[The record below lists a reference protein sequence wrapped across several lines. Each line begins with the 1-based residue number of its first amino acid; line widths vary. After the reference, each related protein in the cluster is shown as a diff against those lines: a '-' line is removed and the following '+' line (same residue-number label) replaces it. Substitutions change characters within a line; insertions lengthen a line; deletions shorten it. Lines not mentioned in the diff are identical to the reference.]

1 MAAVGRTLI
10 LAGDI
15 GGTKSYLGLFA
26 ADRADFT
33 PLVERRY
40 VSREYPD
47 LASMLAAFIREVGQ
61 QPQRLVL
68 GIPAPVNQLPIR
80 PVNLP
85 WVIDPDQ
92 VRAALKIE
100 DLLLLNDLQATA
112 YGILTLKPA
121 DLCVLNPGK
130 PVPQGNIAVL
140 AAGTGL
146 GEGGLCWTG
155 NRYIGL
161 PSEGGHVSFSP
172 TSDLEAGLWRFMW
185 DRFEEHVSWERVIS
199 GAGLACIYDFLKAS
213 GRGEEPPWLKQEL
226 AGGDPAEVISKAAL
240 AGRAELAVKALDL
253 FVSLYGAEAGNLALK
268 LLATGGVYVAGGIAP
283 KILDKLKAG
292 SFMKAFLAKGRLRSA
307 LEAMPVKVVLNDKT
321 GLLGAAYCGVH
332 STTERR

>member
-1 MAAVGRTLI
+1 MGRTLI

-26 ADRADFT
+26 ANPADFT

-40 VSREYPD
+40 ATRNYAD
-47 LASMLAAFIREVGQ
+47 LAAMLAAFIAETGESPR
-61 QPQRLVL
+61 RIVL
-68 GIPAPVNQLPIR
+68 GIPAPVNKLPIR

-92 VRAALKIE
+92 VCAALKIDE
-100 DLLLLNDLQATA
+100 ILLLNDLQATA
-112 YGILTLKPA
+112 YGLLALKPS
-121 DLCVLNPGK
+121 DLLVLNPGT
-130 PVPQGNIAVL
+130 PDPQGTIAVL

-146 GEGGLCWTG
+146 GQGGLCWTG
-155 NRYIGL
+155 NRYVAL

-172 TSDLEAGLWRFMW
+172 TNDLEVGLWRFMW
-185 DRFEEHVSWERVIS
+185 DRFEEHVSWERIVS
-199 GAGLACIYDFLKAS
+199 GPGLACIYDFLKTS
-213 GRGEEPPWLKQEL
+213 GRGEEPDWLKQEM
-226 AGGDPAEVISKAAL
+226 AAGDPAEVISKAAL
-240 AGRAELAVKALDL
+240 AGRADLAVQTLDL
-253 FVSLYGAEAGNLALK
+253 FVSLYGAETGNLALK

-292 SFMKAFLAKGRLRSA
+292 LFMQAFLAKGRLRPN
-307 LEAMPVKVVLNDKT
+307 LEAIPVKVVLNDKT

-332 STTERR
+332 STTER

>member
-1 MAAVGRTLI
+1 MGRTLI

-15 GGTKSYLGLFA
+15 GGTKSYLGFFA
-26 ADRADFT
+26 ADPADFT

-40 VSREYPD
+40 ASREYPD
-47 LASMLAAFIREVGQ
+47 LGSMLAAFIQETGQ
-61 QPQRLVL
+61 NPQRLVL
-68 GIPAPVNQLPIR
+68 GVPAPVNRLPIR

-85 WVIDPDQ
+85 WVIDPGQ
-92 VRAALKIE
+92 VRATLGVEEI
-100 DLLLLNDLQATA
+100 LLLNDLQATA
-112 YGILTLKPA
+112 YGVLTLKPA
-121 DLCVLNPGK
+121 DLCILNPGTAD
-130 PVPQGNIAVL
+130 PQGNIAVL

-155 NRYIGL
+155 SRYVAL

-172 TSDLEAGLWRFMW
+172 TSDIEVGLWRFMW
-185 DRFEEHVSWERVIS
+185 DRYQEHVSWERVVS
-199 GAGLACIYDFLKAS
+199 GSGLACIYDFLKAS
-213 GRGEEPPWLKQEL
+213 GRGEEPPWLRQEM
-226 AGGDPAEVISKAAL
+226 ASGDPAEVISRAAL
-240 AGRAELAVKALDL
+240 AGSPELAVKTLDL
-253 FVSLYGAEAGNLALK
+253 FVSLYGAETGNLALK

-292 SFMKAFLAKGRLRSA
+292 SFMQAFLAKGRLRTA
-307 LEAMPVKVVLNDKT
+307 LETMPVKVVLNDKT

>member
-1 MAAVGRTLI
+1 MI

-26 ADRADFT
+26 ADPADFT

-40 VSREYPD
+40 ATRNYAD
-47 LASMLAAFIREVGQ
+47 LAAMLAAFIAETGESPR
-61 QPQRLVL
+61 RIVL
-68 GIPAPVNQLPIR
+68 GIPAPVNKLPIR

-92 VRAALKIE
+92 VRAALKI
-100 DLLLLNDLQATA
+100 DDIVLLNDLQATA
-112 YGILTLKPA
+112 YGLLALKPS
-121 DLCVLNPGK
+121 DLLVLNPGT
-130 PVPQGNIAVL
+130 PDPQGTIAVL

-155 NRYIGL
+155 SRYVTL

-172 TSDLEAGLWRFMW
+172 TNDLEVGLWRFMW
-185 DRFEEHVSWERVIS
+185 DRFQEHVSWERIVS
-199 GAGLACIYDFLKAS
+199 GPGLACIYDFLKTT
-213 GRGEEPPWLKQEL
+213 GRGEEPEWLKQEL
-226 AGGDPAEVISKAAL
+226 AAGDPAEVISKAAM
-240 AGRAELAVKALDL
+240 AGRADLAVQTLDL
-253 FVSLYGAEAGNLALK
+253 FVSLYGAETGNLALK

-292 SFMKAFLAKGRLRSA
+292 SFMKAFLAKGRLRPN

-332 STTERR
+332 STIER